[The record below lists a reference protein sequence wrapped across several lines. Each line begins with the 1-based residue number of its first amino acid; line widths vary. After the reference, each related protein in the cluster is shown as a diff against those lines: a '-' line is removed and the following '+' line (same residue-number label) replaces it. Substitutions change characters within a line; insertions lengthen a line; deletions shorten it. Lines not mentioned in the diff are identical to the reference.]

1 MNELRATCRFF
12 GPQRLQLKFQH
23 RPTRMDCVSKHRPTA
38 DHGVQPIMMVVFDDD
53 IAANHFLRVALE
65 ETEHTGVHAPLLVS
79 CKAAIERKEP
89 LRRAWEQPERVHAYA
104 GISVKVILPLFTQY
118 LKWTEDPKTDGP
130 RLYCLPCESETSTE
144 KGH

>member
-23 RPTRMDCVSKHRPTA
+23 RPTRMDCVSIHRPTA

-65 ETEHTGVHAPLLVS
+65 ETEHMASMPHCWFPAKQPSNGRDRSGGLGS
-79 CKAAIERKEP
+79 S
-89 LRRAWEQPERVHAYA
+89 RRGFMLMQGFP
-104 GISVKVILPLFTQY
+104 
-118 LKWTEDPKTDGP
+118 
-130 RLYCLPCESETSTE
+130 
-144 KGH
+144 